1 MTNTRTELD
10 RLEHQIGQA
19 NHDIRHKLEPQL
31 RRMIA
36 SLHDE
41 GIAVP
46 DQTKILHEMLLC
58 EAIEAQFDNMPV

>member
-1 MTNTRTELD
+1 MSNPDT
-10 RLEHQIGQA
+10 
-19 NHDIRHKLEPQL
+19 RHKLEPQL

-36 SLHDE
+36 RLHDE

-46 DQTKILHEMLLC
+46 DETKSLHELLLC

>member
-19 NHDIRHKLEPQL
+19 NPDIRHKLEPQL
-31 RRMIA
+31 RRMIERLHEEGMSVPDETK
-36 SLHDE
+36 SLHE
-41 GIAVP
+41 
-46 DQTKILHEMLLC
+46 LLLC

>member
-19 NHDIRHKLEPQL
+19 NPNIRHKLEPQL

-36 SLHDE
+36 RLHDE

-46 DQTKILHEMLLC
+46 DQTKSLHEMLLC

>member
-1 MTNTRTELD
+1 MINTRTELD

-19 NHDIRHKLEPQL
+19 NPDIRHKMEPQL
-31 RRMIA
+31 RRMIER
-36 SLHDE
+36 LRNE

-46 DQTKILHEMLLC
+46 EATKSLHELLLC